1 MSNFIRRKEMFI
13 TITGELGSG
22 KSTVAKVLEQ
32 KYGFLVH
39 STGTVQREIAKDMGM
54 TTLELNKYMAEHLDN
69 DYDKLIDN
77 KTIEIAKER
86 ATEKI
91 VFDSRMAWHFVPNS
105 LKVFIIVD
113 KYTAAKRVIAANR
126 GVEEKYSSLKEAVD
140 ALQERKAIE
149 DKRFQEMYQANT
161 TDFHNFD
168 LIIDSTEI
176 MPDEIAELIYEYVT
190 AKKEEKRTILVSP
203 KRLYPTIRLAKI
215 KEEEEQSIPKVV
227 FVNKTFHIV
236 SGHQLCMEAIQKKD
250 SLIKVELL
258 DVIDHVIAENS
269 KNLKEVLTF
278 DLDLY
283 TEWEEKNQIKF
294 DEYPLK
300 Y

>member
-1 MSNFIRRKEMFI
+1 MFI

-22 KSTVAKVLEQ
+22 KSTVAKVLEE

-54 TTLELNKYMAEHLDN
+54 TTLELNKYMAENLDN

-86 ATEKI
+86 GKDKI
-91 VFDSRMAWHFVPNS
+91 VFDSRMAWHFVPDS

-113 KYTAAKRVIAANR
+113 KYTAAKRVIGANR
-126 GVEEKYSSLKEAVD
+126 GVEEKYASLKEAVD

-168 LIIDSTEI
+168 LIIDSTEVT
-176 MPDEIAELIYEYVT
+176 PNEIAELIYSYVT
-190 AKKEEKRTILVSP
+190 KKQETAQHVKRTILLSP
-203 KRLYPTIRLAKI
+203 KRLYPTKHVEDI
-215 KEEEEQSIPKVV
+215 KEETKEEVTKVI
-227 FVNKTFHIV
+227 FVDKTFHII
-236 SGHQLCMEAIQKKD
+236 SGHEVCSKMIQSEKTLM
-250 SLIKVELL
+250 SVELL
-258 DVIDHVIAENS
+258 DILDQTIEQDLRNV
-269 KNLKEVLTF
+269 KEVLTY
-278 DLDLY
+278 DVDLY
-283 TEWEEKNQIKF
+283 KEWETYHQMKF
-294 DEYPLK
+294 DEYPTEK
-300 Y
+300 